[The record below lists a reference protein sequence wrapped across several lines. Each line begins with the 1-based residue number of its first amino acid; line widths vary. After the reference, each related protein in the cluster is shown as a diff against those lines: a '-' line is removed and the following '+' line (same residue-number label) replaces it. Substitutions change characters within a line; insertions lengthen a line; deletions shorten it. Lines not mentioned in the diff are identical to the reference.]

1 MKITQNLVPTNKY
14 SIKCPHS
21 MTPQFVVIHN
31 TANDASA
38 EAEISYMCRNNNEVS
53 FHYAVD
59 DREVVQGIPESRN
72 GWHAGDGGN
81 GRGNRYGIAIEI
93 CYSKSGG
100 PKFDAAEKNAA
111 ELTADIL
118 RRYGWGIEKVTKHQ
132 DYSGKYCP
140 HRTLDLGWQRYLD
153 MVSAA
158 LGAGSA
164 APDTSAPSTAVYKVG
179 DMVIVTGY
187 PCATAAG
194 EKPGARLA
202 AYRGK
207 ITRVHGSGTHRYHV
221 DAKGWC
227 RAADLQPA
235 GSTAAPVA
243 LKAGDRVR
251 VKQTAT
257 TYATGQTIPAWVK
270 GRTDTVLQAKEDRLL
285 LRDIYSWVL
294 RADVERL

>member
-118 RRYGWGIEKVTKHQ
+118 RRYG
-132 DYSGKYCP
+132 
-140 HRTLDLGWQRYLD
+140 TLDRGWQRFLD

-164 APDTSAPSTAVYKVG
+164 APDTSAPSTAGYQVG
-179 DMVIVTGY
+179 DTVIVTGY

-194 EKPGARLA
+194 EKPGAQLT

-207 ITRVHGSGTHRYHV
+207 ITRVYGSGTHRYHV

-235 GSTAAPVA
+235 EAVV

-251 VKQTAT
+251 VKQTAVA
-257 TYATGQTIPAWVK
+257 YATGQRIPDWVK
-270 GRTDTVLQAKEDRLL
+270 GRTDIVAQISGDRVLLKG
-285 LRDIYSWVL
+285 IYSWVKRTDIEL
-294 RADVERL
+294 L

>member
-1 MKITQNLVPTNKY
+1 MY
-14 SIKCPHS
+14 
-21 MTPQFVVIHN
+21 
-31 TANDASA
+31 
-38 EAEISYMCRNNNEVS
+38 
-53 FHYAVD
+53 
-59 DREVVQGIPESRN
+59 N
-72 GWHAGDGGN
+72 GWHAGNGGN

-100 PKFDAAEKNAA
+100 PKFDAAEQNAA
-111 ELTADIL
+111 QLAADIL

-140 HRTLDLGWQRYLD
+140 HRTLDRGWQRFLD

-164 APDTSAPSTAVYKVG
+164 APDTSAPSTAGYQVG
-179 DMVIVTGY
+179 DTVIVTGY

-194 EKPGARLA
+194 EKPGAQLT

-207 ITRVHGSGTHRYHV
+207 ITRVYGSGTHRYHV

-235 GSTAAPVA
+235 EAVV

-251 VKQTAT
+251 VKQTAVA
-257 TYATGQTIPAWVK
+257 YATGQRIPDWVK
-270 GRTDTVLQAKEDRLL
+270 GRTDIVAQISGDRVLLKG
-285 LRDIYSWVL
+285 IYSWVKRTDIEL
-294 RADVERL
+294 L

>member
-1 MKITQNLVPTNKY
+1 
-14 SIKCPHS
+14 

-38 EAEISYMCRNNNEVS
+38 EAEIAYMCRNNNEVS

-59 DREVVQGIPESRN
+59 DVEAVQGIPENRN
-72 GWHAGDGGN
+72 GWHAGDGGS

-100 PKFDAAEKNAA
+100 PRFDQAEKNAA

-118 RRYGWGIEKVTKHQ
+118 RRYGWGIDKVTKHQ

-140 HRTLDLGWQRYLD
+140 HRTLDRGWQRYLD

-164 APDTSAPSTAVYKVG
+164 APDTSAPSAAGYKVG
-179 DMVIVTGY
+179 DTVIVTGY

-194 EKPGARLA
+194 EKPGARLT

-207 ITRVHGSGTHRYHV
+207 ITKVHGSGT
-221 DAKGWC
+221 
-227 RAADLQPA
+227 
-235 GSTAAPVA
+235 
-243 LKAGDRVR
+243 
-251 VKQTAT
+251 
-257 TYATGQTIPAWVK
+257 
-270 GRTDTVLQAKEDRLL
+270 
-285 LRDIYSWVL
+285 
-294 RADVERL
+294 

>member
-1 MKITQNLVPTNKY
+1 MEIMQNLVPESKY
-14 SIKCPHS
+14 AIKCPHS

-38 EAEISYMCRNNNEVS
+38 EAEISYMLRNDNEVS

-59 DREVVQGIPESRN
+59 DREAVQGIPETRN
-72 GWHAGDGGN
+72 GWHAGDGGS

-100 PKFDAAEKNAA
+100 PKFEAAEKLAA

-118 RRYGWGIEKVTKHQ
+118 RRYGWGIDRVMKHQ
-132 DYSGKYCP
+132 DFSGKYCP
-140 HRTLDLGWQRYLD
+140 HRTLDLGWQRFLG
-153 MVSAA
+153 MVKTA
-158 LGAGSA
+158 LSVGSA
-164 APDTSAPSTAVYKVG
+164 APDASAPSTATYKVG
-179 DMVIVTGY
+179 DTVIVTGY

-202 AYRGK
+202 AYRGR
-207 ITRVHGSGTHRYHV
+207 ITRVHSSGTHRYHV

-235 GSTAAPVA
+235 GSTAEVVA
-243 LKAGDRVR
+243 IKVGDRVR

-257 TYATGQTIPAWVK
+257 NYATGQTIPGWVK
-270 GRTDTVLQAKEDRLL
+270 GKTDTVRQVKEDRLL
-285 LRDIYSWVL
+285 LRDIYSWVK
-294 RADVERL
+294 REDVERL

>member
-1 MKITQNLVPTNKY
+1 MIIIQNLVPGSKY

-31 TANDASA
+31 TSNDASA

-132 DYSGKYCP
+132 DYSGKYCL
-140 HRTLDLGWQRYLD
+140 HRTLD
-153 MVSAA
+153 
-158 LGAGSA
+158 
-164 APDTSAPSTAVYKVG
+164 
-179 DMVIVTGY
+179 
-187 PCATAAG
+187 
-194 EKPGARLA
+194 
-202 AYRGK
+202 RG
-207 ITRVHGSGTHRYHV
+207 
-221 DAKGWC
+221 
-227 RAADLQPA
+227 
-235 GSTAAPVA
+235 
-243 LKAGDRVR
+243 
-251 VKQTAT
+251 
-257 TYATGQTIPAWVK
+257 
-270 GRTDTVLQAKEDRLL
+270 
-285 LRDIYSWVL
+285 
-294 RADVERL
+294 